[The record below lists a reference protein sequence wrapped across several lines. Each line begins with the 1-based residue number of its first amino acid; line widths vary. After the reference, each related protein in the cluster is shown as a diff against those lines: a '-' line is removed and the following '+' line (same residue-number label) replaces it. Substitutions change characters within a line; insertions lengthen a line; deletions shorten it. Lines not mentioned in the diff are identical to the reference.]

1 MTQLLQSKGL
11 WPMLD
16 AEQPKFT
23 RDYENFVHRCKMD
36 EAKGLIG
43 LHVSD
48 NLLFHISE
56 CKTPKNVWDKL
67 EELYGKTNHSD
78 PCNFKQNYNPSLQMH
93 FLQFNIFLHNSS
105 WFCHS

>member
-16 AEQPKFT
+16 AEQPEFT
-23 RDYENFVHRCKMD
+23 RDYEQFVHRCKMD

-48 NLLFHISE
+48 NFLFHIVE

-67 EELYGKTNHSD
+67 GELYGKPNHFRALQLQVDLQSLSLD
-78 PCNFKQNYNPSLQMH
+78 AFPSIQD
-93 FLQFNIFLHNSS
+93 FLA
-105 WFCHS
+105 